1 MEYTLNERDYIVYCL
16 KEAVK
21 YCEEQFKYSDI
32 DRMPSANIVNLQN
45 EEDKFTMLN
54 NFLNTL

>member
-1 MEYTLNERDYIVYCL
+1 MEYTLNERDYIIYCL
-16 KEAVK
+16 NEAVK

-32 DRMPSANIVNLQN
+32 DRMPSASIIGLKN
-45 EEDKFTMLN
+45 EEDKFTMLK